1 MAANKISAFQRQFHP
16 EMENTISFLESEH
29 FKQAGIRA
37 LSLLTEKEQRRF
49 RDIEQFLSDE
59 QPLEHQSVEIPIHVE
74 EAKQDATGY
83 NLSFKTG
90 TLLDDLLVISTENN
104 TICLRDDCILTFDVS
119 RLSDYIS
126 KLKYY
131 SEEFILYDEDKFF
144 VCEHCGRLEETLYS
158 HLVNVSDGKE
168 YWCQD
173 CVDEDSFS
181 CSECCRRYSKEDF
194 ASYVTYNGYT
204 ICERCYESDYFT
216 CEECGRIFPTDEL
229 HEYNDEYYCADCY
242 DSVSGVGAIRSY
254 HHNPQ
259 LEFHSLPHEDTDR
272 YIGCEIETEC
282 IHNDRESLSDRI
294 DCTNKYGEDEFYIY
308 QMHDGSLDDTG
319 IECITQPMT
328 KKFFDKFNFE
338 GWMKELIELGTRSHD
353 TGDCGLHV
361 HLSKTWFGSTNDKQE
376 TIAGIV
382 IDIMGKLKP
391 QLQVFSR
398 RNDTQW
404 CHYPDEPSFQCDKK
418 EAIKK
423 ANEGKHYT
431 DYKKAIKKAS
441 TKYSGRYECLNTTN
455 SDTYEF
461 RIFRGTLNPRTFRAS
476 IELCLRL
483 VEYAKYKCR
492 MNNKHYSWENFK
504 TFKKMPKVL
513 ADYIVLRN
521 L

>member
-1 MAANKISAFQRQFHP
+1 MAANKISAFHRQFHP

-37 LSLLTEKEQRRF
+37 ISLLTEKEQSRF

-59 QPLEHQSVEIPIHVE
+59 QPLEHQSVEIPIHDE

-173 CVDEDSFS
+173 CVDEDSFF

-194 ASYVTYNGYT
+194 DFHVTYNGYL

-242 DSVSGVGAIRSY
+242 DSVSDVGSIRSY
-254 HHNPQ
+254 HNNPQ

-398 RNDTQW
+398 RNNTQW

-431 DYKKAIKKAS
+431 DYKKEIKKAS
-441 TKYSGRYECLNTTN
+441 TRYSGRYECLNTTN